1 MWRILIPHPYNDDTE
16 TPRIPFR
23 RSYWT
28 SAKRRHD
35 IERQG
40 DTRAMV
46 DEQILSK
53 TKGGQQKAERLKAV
67 RAKEL
72 QLEKQV
78 DAGMSEYSTT
88 IDRLT
93 DVKQRRQANLA
104 ELSKLDGAISSGK
117 QYTGDLQ
124 TLIEDLTGELDELG
138 RNVATMKDARGMER
152 LVGRFNK
159 RWARQMT
166 VKRIRDQNVDGSMK
180 TILAYAR
187 GTVESLNAT
196 IAKNAEVYSKLQGTD
211 VELSRK
217 LVENQPKY
225 EHWRQEVKRLEGA
238 IAEMDRRIQ
247 VADETAYAQLQTERT
262 DLQAKLDEAKIN
274 ETQYFEVLKNAK
286 EAQPIVRAHMEGFKQ
301 AVAALTQNKVKT
313 QEKIANL
320 TNVFEGIYQIME
332 TALEI
337 KGFATIDKSI
347 NYAADSTTRVMTEQ
361 VEGILAETAD
371 RAEKTLID
379 DAKLKEY
386 TDHLEQIIGAF
397 DERMSQLE
405 NEYAEKR

>member
-1 MWRILIPHPYNDDTE
+1 MHNDKEGRT
-16 TPRIPFR
+16 
-23 RSYWT
+23 
-28 SAKRRHD
+28 
-35 IERQG
+35 
-40 DTRAMV
+40 MV

-53 TKGGQQKAERLKAV
+53 TKGGKQKADRLKTV

-72 QLEKQV
+72 QVEQQM
-78 DAGMSEYSTT
+78 DAGMSDYLTT
-88 IDRLT
+88 VDRLT
-93 DVKQRRQANLA
+93 GANKQRAGA
-104 ELSKLDGAISSGK
+104 SVADLSKLDAAISSGR

-124 TLIEDLTGELDELG
+124 TLIEDRTSELDELG

-159 RWARQMT
+159 KWARQMM
-166 VKRIRDQNVDGSMK
+166 VNRIREQNVDGSMK

-196 IAKNAEVYSKLQGTD
+196 IAKNAEMYGKLQATD
-211 VELSRK
+211 AELSRK

-225 EHWRQEVKRLEGA
+225 EQWRQEGNKLEGEV
-238 IAEMDRRIQ
+238 AELDRRIQ
-247 VADETAYAQLQTERT
+247 VADETTYAQLQAERSAV
-262 DLQAKLDEAKIN
+262 QARLDQAKIN

-286 EAQPIVRAHMEGFKQ
+286 ESQPIVRAHMEGFKQ
-301 AVAALTQNKVKT
+301 AIAALTQNKVKT

-337 KGFATIDKSI
+337 KGFATIDKSL

-371 RAEKTLID
+371 RAEKKLID
-379 DAKLKEY
+379 DARLQEY

-397 DERMSQLE
+397 DERMQQLE
-405 NEYAEKR
+405 QEYAEKR

>member
-1 MWRILIPHPYNDDTE
+1 
-16 TPRIPFR
+16 
-23 RSYWT
+23 
-28 SAKRRHD
+28 
-35 IERQG
+35 
-40 DTRAMV
+40 MV

-53 TKGGQQKAERLKAV
+53 TRGGKLKVEKLKTV

-72 QLEKQV
+72 QLEQEL
-78 DAGMSEYSTT
+78 DAGMSNYTST
-88 IDRLT
+88 IERLT
-93 DVKQRRQANLA
+93 DLKQRRSANLID
-104 ELSKLDGAISSGK
+104 LSKLDTAISSGR

-124 TLIEDLTGELDELG
+124 TLIEDLTSELDELG

-152 LVGRFNK
+152 LVARFNRK
-159 RWARQMT
+159 WARQMV

-211 VELSRK
+211 AELSHK

-225 EHWRQEVKRLEGA
+225 EHWRQEVKRLEGE

-247 VADETAYAQLQTERT
+247 VADETTYAQLQTERT

-320 TNVFEGIYQIME
+320 TVVFEGIYQIME

-386 TDHLEQIIGAF
+386 TDHLEQIIGVF
-397 DERMSQLE
+397 DARMSQLE

>member
-1 MWRILIPHPYNDDTE
+1 
-16 TPRIPFR
+16 
-23 RSYWT
+23 
-28 SAKRRHD
+28 
-35 IERQG
+35 
-40 DTRAMV
+40 MV

-53 TKGGQQKAERLKAV
+53 TRGGKQKADKLKAV
-67 RAKEL
+67 RAKEI
-72 QLEKQV
+72 EMERET
-78 DAGMSEYSTT
+78 DARISEYETT

-93 DVKQRRQANLA
+93 DTRQRTQVNVAD
-104 ELSKLDGAISSGK
+104 LSKLDTAITSGK

-124 TLIEDLTGELDELG
+124 TLIEDLTSELDDLG
-138 RNVATMKDARGMER
+138 RNVTTLKDATTMER

-166 VKRIRDQNVDGSMK
+166 VNRIREQNVDGSMR

-187 GTVESLNAT
+187 GTVESLNSA
-196 IAKNAEVYSKLQGTD
+196 IAKNAQVYAKLQATD
-211 VELSRK
+211 AELSQK
-217 LVENQPKY
+217 LVDNQPKY
-225 EHWRQEVKRLEGA
+225 EHWRLEVKRLE
-238 IAEMDRRIQ
+238 AELAELDRRIQ
-247 VADETAYAQLQTERT
+247 VSDETNYAKLQAERT
-262 DLQAKLDEAKIN
+262 DLQAKLDEAKLN

-320 TNVFEGIYQIME
+320 TSVFEGVYQIME

-337 KGFATIDKSI
+337 KGFSTIDKSL

-371 RAEKTLID
+371 RAEKRLID
-379 DAKLKEY
+379 EAKLKEY
-386 TDHLEQIIGAF
+386 TDHLEQIITVF
-397 DERMSQLE
+397 DERMQQLE
-405 NEYAEKR
+405 QDYSQQR

>member
-1 MWRILIPHPYNDDTE
+1 
-16 TPRIPFR
+16 
-23 RSYWT
+23 
-28 SAKRRHD
+28 
-35 IERQG
+35 
-40 DTRAMV
+40 MV

-53 TKGGQQKAERLKAV
+53 TKGGKQKAEKLKAV

-72 QLEKQV
+72 QLEKEV
-78 DAGMSEYSTT
+78 DAGISEYATT

-93 DVKQRRQANLA
+93 DVKQRRQASLG
-104 ELSKLDGAISSGK
+104 ELSKLDGALASGK

-138 RNVATMKDARGMER
+138 RNVATMKDTRGMER
-152 LVGRFNK
+152 LVARFNK
-159 RWARQMT
+159 KWARQMV
-166 VKRIRDQNVDGSMK
+166 VKRIREQNVDGSMK

-187 GTVESLNAT
+187 GTVESLNST
-196 IAKNAEVYSKLQGTD
+196 IAKNADAYSKLQGTD
-211 VELSRK
+211 VELSQK

-225 EHWRQEVKRLEGA
+225 EHWRQEVKRLEGEV
-238 IAEMDRRIQ
+238 AELDRRIQ
-247 VADETAYAQLQTERT
+247 VADETSYAKLQTERS
-262 DLQAKLDEAKIN
+262 DLQGKLDEAKIN
-274 ETQYFEVLKNAK
+274 ETQYFEVLRNAK

-337 KGFATIDKSI
+337 KGFATIDKAI

-371 RAEKTLID
+371 RAEKRLID

-397 DERMSQLE
+397 DERMEQLE
-405 NEYAEKR
+405 SEYAEQR

>member
-1 MWRILIPHPYNDDTE
+1 MQPSRAPYVDHPSSDHTCGDVPYVTL
-16 TPRIPFR
+16 P
-23 RSYWT
+23 
-28 SAKRRHD
+28 K
-35 IERQG
+35 
-40 DTRAMV
+40 DTRVMV
-46 DEQILSK
+46 DEKILSK

-67 RAKEL
+67 RAQEL

-78 DAGMSEYSTT
+78 DSSMTEYSTT

-104 ELSKLDGAISSGK
+104 ELSKLDGAITSGK

-159 RWARQMT
+159 KWARQMT

-225 EHWRQEVKRLEGA
+225 EHFRQEVKRLEGE
-238 IAEMDRRIQ
+238 IAEMDRRLQ
-247 VADETAYAQLQTERT
+247 VADETIYAQLQTERT

-386 TDHLEQIIGAF
+386 TDHLEQIIG
-397 DERMSQLE
+397 
-405 NEYAEKR
+405 

>member
-1 MWRILIPHPYNDDTE
+1 
-16 TPRIPFR
+16 
-23 RSYWT
+23 
-28 SAKRRHD
+28 
-35 IERQG
+35 
-40 DTRAMV
+40 MV
-46 DEQILSK
+46 DEKILSK

-104 ELSKLDGAISSGK
+104 ELSKLDGAITSGK

-124 TLIEDLTGELDELG
+124 SLIEDLTGELDELG

-187 GTVESLNAT
+187 GTVESLNST

-225 EHWRQEVKRLEGA
+225 EHWRQEVKRLEGE

-247 VADETAYAQLQTERT
+247 VADETVYAQLQTERT
-262 DLQAKLDEAKIN
+262 DLQGKLDEAKIN

-301 AVAALTQNKVKT
+301 AIAALTQNKVKT

>member
-1 MWRILIPHPYNDDTE
+1 
-16 TPRIPFR
+16 
-23 RSYWT
+23 
-28 SAKRRHD
+28 
-35 IERQG
+35 
-40 DTRAMV
+40 MV
-46 DEQILSK
+46 DEQVLSK
-53 TKGGQQKAERLKAV
+53 ARGGKEKVQKLKTV

-72 QLEKQV
+72 QMEQEL
-78 DAGMSEYSTT
+78 DAGMSEYQST
-88 IDRLT
+88 IERLT
-93 DVKQRRQANLA
+93 DAKRRGQAQVA
-104 ELSKLDGAISSGK
+104 DLSKLDAAVVSGK

-138 RNVATMKDARGMER
+138 RNVATIRDATTMER

-166 VKRIRDQNVDGSMK
+166 VKRIREQNVDGSMK

-187 GTVESLNAT
+187 GTVESLNSA
-196 IAKNAEVYSKLQGTD
+196 IAKNAETYGKLQATD
-211 VELSRK
+211 VELSQK

-225 EHWRQEVKRLEGA
+225 EHWRQEVKRLEQE
-238 IAEMDRRIQ
+238 IAELDRRIQ
-247 VADETAYAQLQTERT
+247 VADETTYAQLQAEHS
-262 DLQAKLDEAKIN
+262 QKQGALDEAKIN
-274 ETQYFEVLKNAK
+274 ETQYFEVLRNAK

-301 AVAALTQNKVKT
+301 AIAALTQNKVKT

-337 KGFATIDKSI
+337 KGFSTIDKSL

-361 VEGILAETAD
+361 VDGILAETAD
-371 RAEKTLID
+371 RAEKKLID

-386 TDHLEQIIGAF
+386 TDHLAEVIDIF
-397 DERMSQLE
+397 DKRMEQLE
-405 NEYAEKR
+405 ADYAEQR

>member
-1 MWRILIPHPYNDDTE
+1 
-16 TPRIPFR
+16 
-23 RSYWT
+23 
-28 SAKRRHD
+28 
-35 IERQG
+35 
-40 DTRAMV
+40 MV

-53 TKGGQQKAERLKAV
+53 TKGGQQKAQRLKAV

-78 DAGMSEYSTT
+78 DASMSEYSTT

-104 ELSKLDGAISSGK
+104 ELSKLDGAITSGK

-225 EHWRQEVKRLEGA
+225 EHWRQEVKRLDGE
-238 IAEMDRRIQ
+238 IAELDRRIQ
-247 VADETAYAQLQTERT
+247 VADETVYAQLQTERT
-262 DLQAKLDEAKIN
+262 DLQGKLDEAKIN

>member
-1 MWRILIPHPYNDDTE
+1 
-16 TPRIPFR
+16 
-23 RSYWT
+23 
-28 SAKRRHD
+28 
-35 IERQG
+35 
-40 DTRAMV
+40 MV
-46 DEQILSK
+46 DEKILSK

-124 TLIEDLTGELDELG
+124 ALIADLTGELDTLG
-138 RNVATMKDARGMER
+138 RTVATMQDARGMER

-159 RWARQMT
+159 KWARQMT
-166 VKRIRDQNVDGSMK
+166 VQRIRDQNVDGSMK

-187 GTVESLNAT
+187 GTVESLNTT
-196 IAKNAEVYSKLQGTD
+196 IAKNAEVYGKLQGTD
-211 VELSRK
+211 VELARK

-225 EHWRQEVKRLEGA
+225 EHWRQEVKRLGGE
-238 IAEMDRRIQ
+238 IAELDRRIQ
-247 VADETAYAQLQTERT
+247 VADETGYAQLQTART
-262 DLQAKLDEAKIN
+262 DLQAQLDEATIN

-320 TNVFEGIYQIME
+320 TDVFAGIYQIME

-337 KGFATIDKSI
+337 KGFATIDKAI

-361 VEGILAETAD
+361 VAGILAETAD
-371 RAEKTLID
+371 RAEKTVID

-397 DERMSQLE
+397 DERMAQLE
-405 NEYAEKR
+405 QEYAEKR